1 MLSGYVAIAY
11 WSIMTLL
18 TALIVAIML
27 IIRYGMGL
35 DMSRLKLIIRGGDCM
50 RAVYVALIVNG
61 RMTIDNVAKS
71 LREVVLADLAAL
83 GLDGNGKPVDAE

>member
-1 MLSGYVAIAY
+1 MKLLSKALALVAGVLR
-11 WSIMTLL
+11 W
-18 TALIVAIML
+18 
-27 IIRYGMGL
+27 
-35 DMSRLKLIIRGGDCM
+35 RGGDCM

>member
-1 MLSGYVAIAY
+1 MKKLLSKAV
-11 WSIMTLL
+11 
-18 TALIVAIML
+18 ALIAGVFVGAFLQRM
-27 IIRYGMGL
+27 
-35 DMSRLKLIIRGGDCM
+35 GGDYM

-83 GLDGNGKPVDAE
+83 GLDGNGKPIE